1 MKTKAAIFAR
11 LPGTTERRIEL
22 DENVQLGELEPD
34 EVLVR
39 VVGTGICQTDIKIL
53 HGQFRESGGPQG
65 LPDRLIAG
73 HEMVGTVAQFG
84 DEATCQR
91 TRERLGLE
99 PLAQDTPVVLDP
111 NIFCA
116 YRPDAEPCL
125 FCREND
131 SSRCRQLTA
140 LGVNRDGGFAR
151 YCRVPAS
158 QLLRVPD
165 PPGAGFNLRWAAFTE
180 PFACVL
186 WGIDR
191 AGIVEGD
198 TVVVLGGGPIGMLML
213 QAAHIAGA
221 WRLILSEPSP
231 QRRALAGQ
239 ALADLQVE
247 IVEPDDSRLQPDK
260 PGSLVGPHGADIVIE
275 CAGAATTLQQA
286 LQIARPGG
294 TIEYFAVSPQGR
306 MTEIEPY
313 LVFEKQLR
321 IVGSCIYP
329 DTPVGRSRPHKAMMR
344 RALDLLVSGRIR
356 VAELLTDIHPLEGI
370 AGGIEQIVRG
380 EGLKHQVDPW
390 MEA

>member
-1 MKTKAAIFAR
+1 MNTKAAIFAR
-11 LPGTTERRIEL
+11 LPGTAERRIEIE
-22 DENVQLGELEPD
+22 DDAQLGELRPD
-34 EVLVR
+34 EVLVQ

-53 HGQFRESGGPQG
+53 HGQFRESEGPQR

-73 HEMVGTVAQFG
+73 HEMVGTVVEFG
-84 DEATCQR
+84 DEAACR
-91 TRERLGLE
+91 RVRERFGLE
-99 PLAQDTPVVLDP
+99 PLAQGDPVVLDP

-116 YRPDAEPCL
+116 YRPEAEPCL

-151 YCRVPAS
+151 YCRVPAA
-158 QLLRVPD
+158 QLLRVPESQVE
-165 PPGAGFNLRWAAFTE
+165 GFDLRWAAFTE
-180 PFACVL
+180 PLACVL

-191 AGIVEGD
+191 AGVVEGD
-198 TVVVLGGGPIGMLML
+198 TVVVLGGGPIGILML

-231 QRRALAGQ
+231 RRRALAGQ
-239 ALADLQVE
+239 VLADLHVE

-260 PGSLVGPHGADIVIE
+260 PGSLVSLYGADIVIE

-306 MTEIEPY
+306 MVEIEPY
-313 LVFEKQLR
+313 LVFEKQLH

-329 DTPVGRSRPHKAMMR
+329 DTPPGRCGPHKAMMR
-344 RALDLLVSGRIR
+344 RALNLLVSGRIR
-356 VAELLTDIHPLEGI
+356 VAELLTDIHPLEDMPEAI
-370 AGGIEQIVRG
+370 QQICRG